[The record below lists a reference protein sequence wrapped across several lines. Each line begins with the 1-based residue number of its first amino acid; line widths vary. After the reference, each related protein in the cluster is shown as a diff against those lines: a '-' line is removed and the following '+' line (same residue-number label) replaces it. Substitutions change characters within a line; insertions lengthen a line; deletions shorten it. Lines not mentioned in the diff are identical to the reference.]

1 MQLDVAAVWTIEIIV
16 LSVYFLG
23 FVLVNDLALEWLLK
37 FSLGERLF
45 LYVVQ
50 LKSVDAYIGNTL
62 LKLIV

>member
-1 MQLDVAAVWTIEIIV
+1 M

-23 FVLVNDLALEWLLK
+23 FVLVIDLALEWLLK

-62 LKLIV
+62 LNLK

>member
-1 MQLDVAAVWTIEIIV
+1 MQLDVAAVWTIEITV

-23 FVLVNDLALEWLLK
+23 FVLVNDLALERLLK

-62 LKLIV
+62 L

>member
-1 MQLDVAAVWTIEIIV
+1 M

-23 FVLVNDLALEWLLK
+23 FVLVIDLALEWLLK

-50 LKSVDAYIGNTL
+50 MKSIDACIANKL
-62 LKLIV
+62 LNLIV